1 MRARP
6 AVVNEQ
12 KVSSEIT
19 SGVCHSD
26 LHLGVLTSGPTPP
39 PRPLSRHCSH
49 RNRSVRQR
57 TEARVS
63 PIGAY
68 TIFIIGSFHGHR
80 WLGDHR
86 AFAPMME
93 NAPCTP
99 I

>member
-12 KVSSEIT
+12 KVSSGNIP
-19 SGVCHSD
+19 GLCHSD
-26 LHLGVLTSGPTPP
+26 LHLDVLGSGPNTASSSFAAVPT
-39 PRPLSRHCSH
+39 
-49 RNRSVRQR
+49 NRSVRQR

-63 PIGAY
+63 PDGAY
-68 TIFIIGSFHGHR
+68 TISIIGHFNGPR
-80 WLGDHR
+80 WRGDHC
-86 AFAPMME
+86 AFVPVVE